1 MFSKFL
7 KYLLV
12 FLLIIFILFF
22 FFFSNNF
29 LIESKVSNLN
39 QSDIMIDNFYKSIR
53 EKKISSQNKEDGV
66 ILSLISLLGL
76 PRKGCLFSLL

>member
-12 FLLIIFILFF
+12 FLLTIFILYF

-39 QSDIMIDNFYKSIR
+39 QSRILIDNFYKSIK
-53 EKKISSQNKEDGV
+53 EEQFFSQNKEDGV
-66 ILSLISLLGL
+66 ILSLISFLGL
-76 PRKGCLFSLL
+76 PQKGRLFRI

>member
-12 FLLIIFILFF
+12 FLLTIFILYF

-39 QSDIMIDNFYKSIR
+39 QSRILIDNFYKSIK

-66 ILSLISLLGL
+66 IISLISLLGL